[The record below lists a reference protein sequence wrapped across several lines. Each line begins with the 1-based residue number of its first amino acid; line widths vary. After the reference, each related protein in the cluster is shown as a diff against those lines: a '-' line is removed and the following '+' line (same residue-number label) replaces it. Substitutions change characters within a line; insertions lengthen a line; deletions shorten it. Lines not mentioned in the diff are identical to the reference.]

1 MDDETRRTKA
11 TGVVVSKGSKEF
23 TEIEATFKIK
33 VFEKMITVCVYLK
46 LVKGKARTIKVC

>member
-11 TGVVVSKGSKEF
+11 IGVVVSKGSKEF
-23 TEIEATFKIK
+23 TETEATFKIK

-46 LVKGKARTIKVC
+46 LVKGKARTRKVC

>member
-23 TEIEATFKIK
+23 TETEPTFKIK